1 MKRRSVLLMFL
12 VLLISRTSGQT
23 PAKVIPDCTFY
34 NLDGSRFLTS
44 HIHRGKP
51 SLFSFFDVTCSH
63 CRIAIGY
70 LSEHSQELNGI
81 SVFLVSLDG
90 RDQVMRFMKVYGP
103 ELLKRTNV
111 TILQDLNKEFIPRF
125 QPLKYPSVF
134 LYDKFKRL
142 VVYEKDEK
150 RMSKL
155 LEQLKGLK

>member
-23 PAKVIPDCTFY
+23 PANVIPDCAFY
-34 NLDGSRFLTS
+34 KLDGSRFSTRQ
-44 HIHRGKP
+44 IPEGRP
-51 SLFSFFDVTCSH
+51 SFFSFFDVTCSH

-70 LSEHSQELNGI
+70 LSHHSQELSGI

-90 RDQVMRFMKVYGP
+90 RDQVMRFMKVHGP